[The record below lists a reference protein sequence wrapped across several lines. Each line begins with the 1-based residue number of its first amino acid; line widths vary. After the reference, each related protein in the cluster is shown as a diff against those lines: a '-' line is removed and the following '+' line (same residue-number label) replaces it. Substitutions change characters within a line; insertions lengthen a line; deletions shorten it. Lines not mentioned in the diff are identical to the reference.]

1 MAFCK
6 SAHYSSSCSA
16 SVLKVV
22 ENNEGGGLNNGAVG
36 VEWKSCLETMEIV
49 GVVAMGEE
57 VSTTG
62 QKRFESGKV
71 VGGNCWSGVAATF
84 LVENNAHV
92 YTYTTRAS
100 MCVYYMCLDK
110 GVKCLVLILRSKW
123 KCFSA

>member
-22 ENNEGGGLNNGAVG
+22 ENNEGGGLNNGA
-36 VEWKSCLETMEIV
+36 K
-49 GVVAMGEE
+49 
-57 VSTTG
+57 
-62 QKRFESGKV
+62 KFESGKV

-100 MCVYYMCLDK
+100 MCVY
-110 GVKCLVLILRSKW
+110 
-123 KCFSA
+123 